1 LSDRKNR
8 RIPKTQKQQQPEQL
22 SDGANLNE
30 AVMEMES
37 EQGWG
42 NSGILVVVL
51 LDGRPHDILG
61 VRTVGVV
68 ESDLQP
74 LAMNKGTSQQNQSS
88 EQKEKSR
95 HF

>member
-1 LSDRKNR
+1 
-8 RIPKTQKQQQPEQL
+8 
-22 SDGANLNE
+22 
-30 AVMEMES
+30 MEMES

-68 ESDLQP
+68 ESDLQA
-74 LAMNKGTSQQNQSS
+74 LAVNKGPSQQEQSS
-88 EQKEKSR
+88 EQKEKSH